1 MINVNIN
8 NLSTQQLNELIE
20 RKREELNRL
29 FSEQGL
35 NDFTL
40 HKSQE
45 LDVLIVKAQ
54 SQKLDEITEESMI
67 IA

>member
-1 MINVNIN
+1 MINID

-29 FSEQGL
+29 FGEQGL

-45 LDVLIVKAQ
+45 LDILIVKVQ
-54 SQKLDEITEESMI
+54 SQKLDEIIEENEIS
-67 IA
+67 A